1 MSKGCKLSSLVCAL
15 TYQSI
20 GRDHTNVPC
29 SRVLRSEDCTDD
41 SFVHPLLVLIVEGN
55 AEC

>member
-1 MSKGCKLSSLVCAL
+1 MSKRCKLSPLVCAL

-41 SFVHPLLVLIVEGN
+41 SFVHPLLVLIVEDN